1 VPLDAQ
7 SRRSRVR
14 PDGQS
19 QCKIALMGNPQ
30 NSGFLDPKGNSAKE
44 PRTMAPWIVAGAV
57 VLIVIGVLLLFS
69 RHEAPSNP
77 GGAGLA
83 PPDPYATSLALSDIK
98 MSESSSMAGAKVTYL
113 DGTIANHGNKT
124 LTGITVQVAFRD
136 FTNILTQKE
145 TMPLSLI
152 RTHQPYVDT
161 QSVSAAPIK
170 PGETREFRLIFDHV
184 SESWNQ
190 QYPEIRVIA
199 VKD

>member
-1 VPLDAQ
+1 MALD
-7 SRRSRVR
+7 
-14 PDGQS
+14 
-19 QCKIALMGNPQ
+19 NPQ

-44 PRTMAPWIVAGAV
+44 PRSMAPWVIAGAV
-57 VLIVIGVLLLFS
+57 VLIVVGVILLFS

-83 PPDPYATSLALSDIK
+83 PPDPYAASLVLADIK
-98 MSESSSMAGAKVTYL
+98 MSESSSMAGAKLTYL
-113 DGTIANHGNKT
+113 DGTIVNHGNKT

-136 FTNILTQKE
+136 YTNILTQKE

-161 QSVSAAPIK
+161 ESVSAAPIK

>member
-1 VPLDAQ
+1 MATGD
-7 SRRSRVR
+7 S
-14 PDGQS
+14 
-19 QCKIALMGNPQ
+19 Q
-30 NSGFLDPKGNSAKE
+30 NSSFLNPNGNQAKE
-44 PRTMAPWIVAGAV
+44 PRAVAPWIAAGAV

-69 RHEAPSNP
+69 GGHKEPSNP

-83 PPDPYATSLALSDIK
+83 APDPYAASLALSDLK
-98 MSESSSMAGAKVTYL
+98 MSESSSMAGAKLTYL

-136 FTNILTQKE
+136 YTNILTQKE

-152 RTHQPYVDT
+152 RTRQPYVDT
-161 QSVSAAPIK
+161 ESVSSAPIK

-190 QYPEIRVIA
+190 QYPEVRVIA